1 MSRLCGKGIWLAY
14 SHDLQRATEIA
25 TAIEAQYLLVKVGHG
40 PFYFPETARTMVQR
54 VQSLGFH
61 ALAWVELTDYAPKDA
76 LKAIV
81 ESLSLGYEATV
92 IMMKHAA
99 LTGEMVR
106 PLAEGL
112 DNVEIPRSRL
122 FLATPP
128 LAYLPDRSVLEELAP
143 LCQGGWMP
151 LCFASWGM
159 TPEQVVERE
168 IYHALSDLG
177 PAWGQTPE
185 VYPVLS
191 PLGAPAKP
199 LLLPEEFIPWVERII
214 HHGVNFFSVYHAAL
228 TEKALWQLLQP
239 VNVPCRETE
248 EIPTSPT
255 PTEVVTSK
263 SEVLTQ
269 PIYITVTVSDTV
281 WGIISRYGLTKQQ
294 FWAWNGHLWDSKGLP
309 RDADYMQ
316 KGWRIRVR

>member
-1 MSRLCGKGIWLAY
+1 MAQLCGKGVWLRY

-25 TAIEAQYLLVKVGHG
+25 TAIEAHYLLVKVGHG
-40 PFYFPETARTMVQR
+40 PYYFPETTRTMIQR

-61 ALAWVELTDYAPKDA
+61 ALAWVELTDYSPRES

-81 ESLSLGYEATV
+81 ESLSRGYEATV
-92 IMMKHAA
+92 LLMKSAA

-106 PLAEGL
+106 PLVEAL
-112 DNVEIPRSRL
+112 DNVEIPRQRL

-128 LAYLPDRSVLEELAP
+128 MAYLPDRSVLETLAP

-159 TPEQVVERE
+159 SSEQVVEQE

-177 PAWGQTPE
+177 PAWGKTPE

-191 PLGAPAKP
+191 PLGAPAAP

-214 HHGVNFFSVYHAAL
+214 HHGVHFFSVYHAAI
-228 TEKALWQLLQP
+228 TEKALWQLLLP
-239 VNVPCRETE
+239 VSVPCRSTDEITAPQE
-248 EIPTSPT
+248 EPEEVT
-255 PTEVVTSK
+255 PTEV
-263 SEVLTQ
+263 LPQ
-269 PIYITVTVSDTV
+269 PIYITATVSDTV
-281 WGIISRYGLTKQQ
+281 WGIISRYGMTKQQ
-294 FWAWNGHLWDSKGLP
+294 FWKWNGHLWDSRGLP
-309 RDADYMQ
+309 RDGDYLQ